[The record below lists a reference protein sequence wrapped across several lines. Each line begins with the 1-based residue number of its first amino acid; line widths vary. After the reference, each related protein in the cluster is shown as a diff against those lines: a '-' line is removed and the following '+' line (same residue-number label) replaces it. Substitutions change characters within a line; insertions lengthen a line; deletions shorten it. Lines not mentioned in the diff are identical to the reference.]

1 MRTPAAPPRAHP
13 AADMIPS
20 PTMADTPRLSRR
32 SLFRGVGTTA
42 LAAGCATTSKPE
54 PAPAPGLD
62 PASPPL
68 DGSALGPGP
77 APLRFTLNGAAQTL
91 EVAPATTL
99 LALLRHQIGATGS
112 KLVCDRGA
120 CGACTVHVDGV
131 PRPSCM
137 TLAHDVEGRQ
147 VTTVEGL
154 ARAGQLSPLQ
164 RAFIDHDALQC
175 GYCTSGMLMS
185 CQALLDRKGATDAAA
200 VEHAIAGNLCRCG
213 TYPNIVAAVLSV
225 ASNKGAA

>member
-1 MRTPAAPPRAHP
+1 M
-13 AADMIPS
+13 S
-20 PTMADTPRLSRR
+20 DTPRLSRR

-42 LAAGCATTSKPE
+42 LAASCATPTKPQ
-54 PAPAPGLD
+54 PAPAPGID
-62 PASPPL
+62 PASPPP
-68 DGSALGPGP
+68 GGTALGPGP
-77 APLRFTLNGAAQTL
+77 APLRFTLNGAPQTL
-91 EVAPATTL
+91 EVAPSTTL
-99 LALLRHQIGATGS
+99 LELLRHQLGATGS

-120 CGACTVHVDGV
+120 CGACTVHVDGL

-137 TLAHDVEGRQ
+137 TLAHDVDGHK

-154 ARAGQLSPLQ
+154 AINGQLSPLQ
-164 RAFIDHDALQC
+164 RAFIEHDALQC

-185 CQALLDRKGATDAAA
+185 CQALLTRGGARGGAPDAAA

-225 ASNKGAA
+225 ANNKGAA

>member
-1 MRTPAAPPRAHP
+1 
-13 AADMIPS
+13 
-20 PTMADTPRLSRR
+20 MAETPRLSRR

-42 LAAGCATTSKPE
+42 LAAGCATTPKPE
-54 PAPAPGLD
+54 ATAPGLNPAAD
-62 PASPPL
+62 PQ
-68 DGSALGPGP
+68 DGVGLGPGP
-77 APLRFTLNGAAQTL
+77 APLRFTRNGAPQTP
-91 EVAPATTL
+91 EVAPSTTL
-99 LALLRHQIGATGS
+99 LELLRHQLTATGS

-137 TLAHDVEGRQ
+137 TLAHDVDGRQ

-154 ARAGQLSPLQ
+154 ASGGQLSPLQ
-164 RAFIDHDALQC
+164 RAFIAHDALQC

-185 CQALLDRKGATDAAA
+185 CQALLNRNGATDAGA
-200 VEHAIAGNLCRCG
+200 VEHAISGNLCRCG

-225 ASNKGAA
+225 ATNKGAA